1 MNERAKKIIAAL
13 NITQAEFAT
22 AIGMTP
28 QSFSNFMQNRTKDLP
43 SEALRRAKA
52 IYNVNLLW
60 WLTGDGEMFLS
71 GKESQTFD
79 NAKMAW
85 KSMVRSNQNPTL
97 RRLVDLLTN
106 SNLTDDQIRAL
117 EKIVSGMKR

>member
-85 KSMVRSNQNPTL
+85 KSMVRTNQNPSL

>member
-1 MNERAKKIIAAL
+1 M
-13 NITQAEFAT
+13 

-28 QSFSNFMQNRTKDLP
+28 QSFSNFMKNRTKELP
-43 SEALRRAKA
+43 SEALRTAKE

-71 GKESQTFD
+71 EKEVQTNE

-85 KSMVRSNQNPTL
+85 KTMVHANRNPAL
-97 RRLVDLLTN
+97 RRLIDLLTN
-106 SNLTDDQIRAL
+106 SNLTEDQIKAL